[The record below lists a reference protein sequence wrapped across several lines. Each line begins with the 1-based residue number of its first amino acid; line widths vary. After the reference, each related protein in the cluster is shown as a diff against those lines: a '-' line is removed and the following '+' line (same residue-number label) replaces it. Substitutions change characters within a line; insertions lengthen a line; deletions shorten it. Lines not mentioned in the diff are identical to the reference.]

1 MNSTEFVNPASRVS
15 IFKEM
20 RDEQISLFENRMKV
34 LISLRNER
42 PTSMTKQFV
51 TQEEDKLKQLND
63 ESSVIFDSLVDRLA
77 KDMQNTNEDMDITE
91 FDLKDF
97 LIKNDA
103 QLEEGQTF
111 DSIMDER
118 IIPTTQRR
126 KLESKTLLTQS
137 VKYMEDTDN
146 RMNEICT
153 NIISFFREFANKLD
167 NNKEKLKQTEQNFQF
182 SLATCGDHYDTIADG

>member
-51 TQEEDKLKQLND
+51 SQEEDKLKQLND

-77 KDMQNTNEDMDITE
+77 KDMENTNEDMDITE

-137 VKYMEDTDN
+137 VKYMEDMDN
-146 RMNEICT
+146 RMNEICA

-167 NNKEKLKQTEQNFQF
+167 NNKEKLKQTEQNFQI